1 MAQGTLLKERI
12 NPPHLASSPT
22 RHSYL
27 NSGLLKSEP
36 IVNLSTAQ
44 LIGYEV
50 LTQLPSKHDSEVFF
64 FQQLMLMEGIETSEQ
79 RSIAFLRWCND
90 GTRLFMASHIT
101 RYILEQW
108 KKQDA
113 QRTTQG
119 KTPPFKKCQRLR
131 LPLSLSNAADI

>member
-1 MAQGTLLKERI
+1 MPGGVFGGTGYFVKGKDKS
-12 NPPHLASSPT
+12 PTPASSPT

-27 NSGLLKSEP
+27 NSELLKSEP

-50 LTQLPSKHDSEVFF
+50 LTQLPSEHDSEV

-79 RSIAFLRWCND
+79 RSIAFTLVQRWNKVIY
-90 GTRLFMASHIT
+90 GQPYYQI
-101 RYILEQW
+101 YIRAME
-108 KKQDA
+108 KQDA

-119 KTPPFKKCQRLR
+119 KTPPFKKC
-131 LPLSLSNAADI
+131 

>member
-22 RHSYL
+22 RHLYL

-36 IVNLSTAQ
+36 IVHLSTAQ

-50 LTQLPSKHDSEVFF
+50 LTQLPSEHDSEVF

-79 RSIAFLRWCND
+79 RSIAFTLVQRWD
-90 GTRLFMASHIT
+90 KVIYGQPYYQI
-101 RYILEQW
+101 YIRAME
-108 KKQDA
+108 KA
-113 QRTTQG
+113 GCAAYHAG
-119 KTPPFKKCQRLR
+119 KDT
-131 LPLSLSNAADI
+131 AV